1 MFTSQTSSFQDSI
14 DVEERDD
21 FDSEEITGYIQKT
34 QLNSYYTIYLYQ
46 GTRSEAAAENAAWN
60 QRRADST
67 TSLDDFS
74 LTLIDSSLP
83 SEAEPE
89 LRTYISRR
97 LSKGALLGGMGNIAT
112 VELSIPEQAVG
123 CYCCLVEQ
131 ERSPEQPDADGNGY
145 VICFMGG
152 SEKWL
157 NLFRLELD
165 KYVQGL
171 QSSLQTPELLN
182 LESEVRPY
190 LSRWYEESVMHI
202 HRVVQLVQ
210 NNISFLLHAALSH
223 TLVEVN
229 NSDERTK
236 TDVSKFIK
244 AASLQGLSQQDT
256 TTASLCKA
264 ISEDT
269 QSDLIID
276 CSTSPPTLS
285 NAVSNRFCDDWSQAF
300 LNAAERCNPFL
311 LRQILENFKLKAI
324 QDMNSLKRLVR
335 QAEMSHYALFRS
347 CRFLQGCGNGDV
359 LLQNARAEHSDMPE
373 ACSIITVLEEFLRD
387 QSQAHA

>member
-21 FDSEEITGYIQKT
+21 FDSDDISGYSQKI
-34 QLNSYYTIYLYQ
+34 QLNCYYTIYLYQ
-46 GTRSEAAAENAAWN
+46 GTRSETTGENVAWN

-67 TSLDDFS
+67 TSQDDFS

-123 CYCCLVEQ
+123 CYCCLLEQ
-131 ERSPEQPDADGNGY
+131 EKSPEQPDADGNGY

-152 SEKWL
+152 SEKGL

-171 QSSLQTPELLN
+171 HSSLQTPELQN
-182 LESEVRPY
+182 LETEVRPY
-190 LSRWYEESVMHI
+190 LSRWYEESVLHI
-202 HRVVQLVQ
+202 YRVVQLVQ
-210 NNISFLLHAALSH
+210 SNVSFLLHAALSH
-223 TLVEVN
+223 THVEVI
-229 NSDERTK
+229 NSDGRTK
-236 TDVSKFIK
+236 ADVSRFIK

-264 ISEDT
+264 MSEDA
-269 QSDLIID
+269 QSDLVID
-276 CSTSPPTLS
+276 CSSSPPTLS
-285 NAVSNRFCDDWSQAF
+285 NTASNRFCDDWIQAF
-300 LNAAERCNPFL
+300 LNAAEHCNPFL

-324 QDMNSLKRLVR
+324 QDMNSLKRFVR
-335 QAEMSHYALFRS
+335 QAEMSHYALFR
-347 CRFLQGCGNGDV
+347 CCQFLQGCGNGDV
-359 LLQNARAEHSDMPE
+359 LLQNARAEHSDLPE
-373 ACSIITVLEEFLRD
+373 ACSIITVLEEFIRE
-387 QSQAHA
+387 QAQAGV

>member
-1 MFTSQTSSFQDSI
+1 MFTSQTSSFVQDSI

-21 FDSEEITGYIQKT
+21 FDNEEIPGYTQKI
-34 QLNSYYTIYLYQ
+34 QLNCYYTIYLYQ
-46 GTRSEAAAENAAWN
+46 GTRSEASVENVTWN
-60 QRRADST
+60 QRRTDST
-67 TSLDDFS
+67 TSHDDFS

-83 SEAEPE
+83 EEAEPE

-123 CYCCLVEQ
+123 CYCCLLEQ
-131 ERSPEQPDADGNGY
+131 ERSPEQPDSDGNGH

-152 SEKWL
+152 SEKGL

-171 QSSLQTPELLN
+171 HGSLQTPQLEN
-182 LESEVRPY
+182 LETEVRPY

-210 NNISFLLHAALSH
+210 TDISFLLHAALNH
-223 TLVEVN
+223 TPVEVI

-236 TDVSKFIK
+236 ADVLRFIK

-256 TTASLCKA
+256 TAASLCKA
-264 ISEDT
+264 ISEDI
-269 QSDLIID
+269 QSDLIVD
-276 CSTSPPTLS
+276 CATSPPTLK
-285 NAVSNRFCDDWSQAF
+285 NTVSNRFCDEWIQAF
-300 LNAAERCNPFL
+300 LNASERCNPFL

-324 QDMNSLKRLVR
+324 QDMNSLKRYVR
-335 QAEMSHYALFRS
+335 QAEMSHYALFR
-347 CRFLQGCGNGDV
+347 CCQFLQGCGNGDV
-359 LLQNARAEHSDMPE
+359 LLQNARAEHSDSTE
-373 ACSIITVLEEFLRD
+373 ACSIISVLEEFIKE
-387 QSQAHA
+387 QAQA

>member
-1 MFTSQTSSFQDSI
+1 MFSSQTSSFQDSI
-14 DVEERDD
+14 DVEERDE
-21 FDSEEITGYIQKT
+21 FDSEDIAGYSQKI
-34 QLNSYYTIYLYQ
+34 QLNCYYTIYLYQ
-46 GTRSEAAAENAAWN
+46 GTRSEACGENVAWN

-67 TSLDDFS
+67 TSHDDFS

-89 LRTYISRR
+89 LRIYISRR

-112 VELSIPEQAVG
+112 VELSLPEQAIG
-123 CYCCLVEQ
+123 CYCCLLEQ

-152 SEKWL
+152 SEKGL

-171 QSSLQTPELLN
+171 HSSLQTPELQN
-182 LESEVRPY
+182 LETEVRPY
-190 LSRWYEESVMHI
+190 LGRWYEESVMHI
-202 HRVVQLVQ
+202 YRVVQLVQ
-210 NNISFLLHAALSH
+210 SNISFLLHAALSH
-223 TLVEVN
+223 THVEVTN
-229 NSDERTK
+229 ADERTK
-236 TDVSKFIK
+236 ADVSRFIK

-264 ISEDT
+264 MSEDT
-269 QSDLIID
+269 QSDVVID
-276 CSTSPPTLS
+276 CSSSPPTLS
-285 NAVSNRFCDDWSQAF
+285 NTVSNRFCDGWIQAF

-324 QDMNSLKRLVR
+324 QDMNSLKRFVR
-335 QAEMSHYALFRS
+335 QAEMSHYALFR
-347 CRFLQGCGNGDV
+347 CCQFLQGCGNGDV
-359 LLQNARAEHSDMPE
+359 LLQNARAEHSDLPE
-373 ACSIITVLEEFLRD
+373 ACNIIAVLDEFLGE
-387 QSQAHA
+387 QAQA